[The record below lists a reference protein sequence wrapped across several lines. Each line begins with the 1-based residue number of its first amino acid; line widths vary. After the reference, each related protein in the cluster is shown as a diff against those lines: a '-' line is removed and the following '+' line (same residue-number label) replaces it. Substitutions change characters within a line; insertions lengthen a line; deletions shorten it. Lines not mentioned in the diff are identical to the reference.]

1 MNCIMKNF
9 IYFIVVTFSIN
20 LSAQE
25 SKSLIV
31 RSTTTS
37 VTNSNSYDSNHI
49 VQQCIGQNS
58 LIGDYSTGNYLI
70 SQGFVQSIILERII
84 NNSYKLNLHAKVFPN
99 PFIDEL
105 TIQFL
110 EDINS
115 NLEISVFSEQG
126 DLIKTFS
133 ESPNKYITLNLN
145 YLSSGKYYINIL
157 SEDKQF
163 IARIIKLK

>member
-1 MNCIMKNF
+1 MKNF
-9 IYFIVVTFSIN
+9 IYVILVTFSIN

-37 VTNSNSYDSNHI
+37 VTNFNSYDSNYI

-70 SQGFVQSIILERII
+70 SQGFVQPSIWQRII

-99 PFIDEL
+99 PFIDKLNIE
-105 TIQFL
+105 FL

-126 DLIKTFS
+126 DLI
-133 ESPNKYITLNLN
+133 NKYSQIANKFISLNLN
-145 YLSSGKYYINIL
+145 YLSAGKYYINIL
-157 SEDKQF
+157 SQDKQF
-163 IARIIKLK
+163 VARIIKLK